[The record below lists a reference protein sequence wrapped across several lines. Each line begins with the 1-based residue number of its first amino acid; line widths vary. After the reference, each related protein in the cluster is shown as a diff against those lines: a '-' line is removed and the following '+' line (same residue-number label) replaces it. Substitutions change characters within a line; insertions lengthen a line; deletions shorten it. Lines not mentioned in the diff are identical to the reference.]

1 MSDFASAGKVTA
13 DNMGAVDL
21 VSILDDLDELSEFFA
36 LGAVPLLSC
45 YLQNNERSYDN
56 AKAARCWQI

>member
-1 MSDFASAGKVTA
+1 MHQLGKSLLT
-13 DNMGAVDL
+13 MGALDL

-56 AKAARCWQI
+56 AKAATRLSYQRI